1 MIIEALT
8 SDIEELK
15 SDLKTVVTS
24 LDNVLDDIFD
34 MNGSVN
40 KEANELVEKMKK
52 KYGFDKKEGE

>member
-52 KYGFDKKEGE
+52 KYGFNKKEGE

>member
-1 MIIEALT
+1 MIIELLV
-8 SDIEELK
+8 SNIEELK

-24 LDNVLDDIFD
+24 LDNVLDDIFN

-40 KEANELVEKMKK
+40 KEANELVEKIKK